1 MSRFLSVCLNPTF
14 QRTITLPRLQRGE
27 VNRAR
32 KTRLD
37 IAGKGVNT
45 SRVLSQLGASIRHL
59 THLGAGKQILL
70 ERCSREGLDVLWA
83 PSNSPIRTCITLLD
97 DETKTTTEVI
107 EPTVPVD
114 EKTVRAIRTLF
125 EKELESIQWVIL
137 SGSKAPGYPVDFFAE
152 CCHLAEKR
160 GLNIVVDY
168 PGEDLLASLAAK
180 ISTVKINLVE
190 FAASFLPGMS
200 VSEADDSEV
209 IESVRKKICELSRG
223 GADYVITRGAREILY
238 SHNGMIDSII
248 PMKIIPV
255 NTIGSGDAFCAG
267 LSYQL
272 AHGSSLKDAVIE
284 GARCGA
290 INASLP
296 QPGTISVHGG

>member
-1 MSRFLSVCLNPTF
+1 MPRFLSVCLNPTL
-14 QRTITLPRLQRGE
+14 QRTTTLSRLQTGE
-27 VNRAR
+27 VNRALS
-32 KTRLD
+32 TRLD
-37 IAGKGVNT
+37 VAGKGVNT

-59 THLGAGKQILL
+59 THLGSGKEILL
-70 ERCSREGLDVLWA
+70 DRCEREGLDLLWA

-97 DETKTTTEVI
+97 DERKTATEII
-107 EPTVPVD
+107 EPTAPVD
-114 EKTVRAIRTLF
+114 EETVRSIRSLF
-125 EKELESIQWVIL
+125 ERELMNVHWVIL

-152 CCHLAEKR
+152 CCHLAARR
-160 GLNIVVDY
+160 GLSIVVDY
-168 PGEDLLASLAAK
+168 PGEDLLSSLYAE

-190 FAASFLPGMS
+190 FVTTFLPEIP
-200 VSEADDSEV
+200 VSEADDGEAV
-209 IESVRKKICELSRG
+209 DSVRRKICELSRG
-223 GADYVITRGAREILY
+223 GADYVITRGKREILY
-238 SHNGMIDSII
+238 AHHGMVDSIT
-248 PMKIIPV
+248 PMEIIPV

-296 QPGTISVHGG
+296 QPGTLR